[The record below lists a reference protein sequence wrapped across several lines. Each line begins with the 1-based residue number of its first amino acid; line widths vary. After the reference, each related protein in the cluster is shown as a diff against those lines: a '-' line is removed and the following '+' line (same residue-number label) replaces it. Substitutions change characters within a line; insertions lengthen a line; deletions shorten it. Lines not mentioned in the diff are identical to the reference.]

1 MFTFIVVESGT
12 SHMEGTMKLRAK
24 LGVSILALMFVLASA
39 YIAHAGNGMDQAQG
53 LIFVGTL

>member
-1 MFTFIVVESGT
+1 
-12 SHMEGTMKLRAK
+12 MKLRTK